1 MKIADQ
7 SDKLLFSR
15 YLFLRTK
22 LLHNEK
28 IAFKLTD
35 SNQN

>member
-7 SDKLLFSR
+7 SDKLFSR